1 KQFGIWR
8 MNVIPNFK
16 NAKEFEKYLLE
27 NEVVEQPNSM
37 NRMIFKPNK
46 SFRDIRKIEIK
57 GLWLDGYISING
69 VSQTFPRSF
78 RFDLP

>member
-1 KQFGIWR
+1 